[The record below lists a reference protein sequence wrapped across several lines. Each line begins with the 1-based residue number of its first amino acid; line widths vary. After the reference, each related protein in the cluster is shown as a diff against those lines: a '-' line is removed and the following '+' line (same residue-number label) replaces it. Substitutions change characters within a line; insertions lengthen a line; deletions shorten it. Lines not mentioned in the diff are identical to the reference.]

1 MEVWTLWH
9 ADYWLSGA
17 VKAVTALASVPTA
30 ILLVRLIPQALA
42 LPSPE
47 ELRREIAE
55 RRRAQD
61 ALSAA
66 KMELEIRVQ
75 ERTSELTSAN
85 AILTVEIGQRKRT
98 EEELRRSEER
108 FRLLVESVQDYA
120 IFMLNPAGL
129 VASWNVGA
137 ENIKGYR
144 SDEIIGRHFSCFL
157 SPEDVERREPER
169 ELEVAIQ
176 EGRFRDEGWRVRKDG
191 SRFWATVVI
200 TALRD
205 HQGKLI
211 GFSKITRDLTERK
224 RAEAALQEA
233 KAELAHMARVTT
245 MGELASSIAHEIN
258 QPLSAIV
265 NNANASTR
273 MLASQLPDLPEV
285 RLAVADIAEAGT
297 RAAEVISR
305 IRTFL
310 KKAVPAK
317 TQVDVNQVIRE
328 VLALIPGDLEK
339 HRVSVQTE
347 LLPGL
352 APVQGDRIQLQQV
365 ILNLI
370 MNGIEAMTS
379 VADKPRVLLIQSQPH
394 KSGGVLVRVQDSG
407 SGLDPSNVGHVF
419 DTFFTTKPH
428 GMGMGLPISRS
439 IVEAHGGRLRL
450 TPNDGQGVT
459 LQFTLPA
466 CA

>member
-1 MEVWTLWH
+1 MQYVKALFSSSPYMPHGYCYMWNPGLVGLHVISDSLIALSYLSIPITLVYFVRRRRDVPFNWIFVCFGIFILACGATHVMEVWTLWH

-169 ELEVAIQ
+169 ELEV
-176 EGRFRDEGWRVRKDG
+176 
-191 SRFWATVVI
+191 
-200 TALRD
+200 
-205 HQGKLI
+205 
-211 GFSKITRDLTERK
+211 
-224 RAEAALQEA
+224 
-233 KAELAHMARVTT
+233 
-245 MGELASSIAHEIN
+245 
-258 QPLSAIV
+258 
-265 NNANASTR
+265 
-273 MLASQLPDLPEV
+273 
-285 RLAVADIAEAGT
+285 
-297 RAAEVISR
+297 
-305 IRTFL
+305 
-310 KKAVPAK
+310 
-317 TQVDVNQVIRE
+317 
-328 VLALIPGDLEK
+328 
-339 HRVSVQTE
+339 
-347 LLPGL
+347 
-352 APVQGDRIQLQQV
+352 
-365 ILNLI
+365 
-370 MNGIEAMTS
+370 
-379 VADKPRVLLIQSQPH
+379 
-394 KSGGVLVRVQDSG
+394 
-407 SGLDPSNVGHVF
+407 
-419 DTFFTTKPH
+419 
-428 GMGMGLPISRS
+428 
-439 IVEAHGGRLRL
+439 
-450 TPNDGQGVT
+450 
-459 LQFTLPA
+459 
-466 CA
+466 